1 MAILGR
7 GAAVGV
13 ARMLADALLE
23 IYMSRYIL
31 HGGCSNAK
39 QSQGSIHHLA
49 GRARRPVVWCWCL
62 SSGVARQNTR
72 LDLKLPS
79 VAEGGR

>member
-13 ARMLADALLE
+13 ARTLADALFE

-39 QSQGSIHHLA
+39 QWPGLHS
-49 GRARRPVVWCWCL
+49 
-62 SSGVARQNTR
+62 SSGRSCPPTSGVVLVFIIRSCEA
-72 LDLKLPS
+72 KYAS
-79 VAEGGR
+79 